1 MGRPRVTCTT
11 IARASPDAAARSRAA
26 SAPSPSDPAGGFGSR
41 SSRSSSTSTSAC
53 CRNAG
58 RLRITLRA
66 NARLSADRTLST
78 CPNVPRPR
86 CPSTSNCPIDG
97 EAIVSDTATIRSPS
111 SLSRPPLEA
120 GCDGCV
126 STRRSGVSSGWTI
139 DGLTALNVL
148 ARRADSAFTTFF
160 SFGGDA
166 VAASGAILLAPGV
179 TARKLPPP
187 PSSGR
192 GPRGAEC
199 GIFGLHSGEQ
209 EGNGRAGRA
218 AAAGTAASRRGTGAR
233 AAALPK
239 RTRVRAF
246 PDPQSWSERAPITTA
261 SRRGCRHHRSSSPAT
276 RRTPRAR

>member
-1 MGRPRVTCTT
+1 MGGGGRGLRLRGVCACGSSPRVTCTT

-26 SAPSPSDPAGGFGSR
+26 SAPSPSEPAGGFGSR

-58 RLRITLRA
+58 RLRITLSA

-111 SLSRPPLEA
+111 SLSRPPLDA

-148 ARRADSAFTTFF
+148 ARRAESALTTFF

-199 GIFGLHSGEQ
+199 GIAGLHSDKM
-209 EGNGRAGRA
+209 EGMGGRVALPLPRPWF
-218 AAAGTAASRRGTGAR
+218 SRRFSSGGQR
-233 AAALPK
+233 C
-239 RTRVRAF
+239 
-246 PDPQSWSERAPITTA
+246 
-261 SRRGCRHHRSSSPAT
+261 SRG
-276 RRTPRAR
+276 RRTHTRPSHFETLLVLLRNLRAQ